1 MSATHPAIRFVPAG
15 QHGFTTDHPQLA
27 PFLVAVAMFIVSGLV
42 ALGFT
47 GLPT

>member
-1 MSATHPAIRFVPAG
+1 MSATYPTTGFRPAER
-15 QHGFTTDHPQLA
+15 HGFTADHPQLA
-27 PFLVAVAMFIVSGLV
+27 PFLVAVAIFLVSGLV